1 MNENIYSQKIDEI
14 IKSHFVLPATHPK
27 SFIDYNEPHDEDI
40 GTENSLLK
48 ELLGR
53 SNFLN
58 DVFDHLRA
66 SPNHKE
72 KFASYYCFLSEAV
85 SFKNK
90 EQDKNITN
98 YNEENAQACIDK
110 LIESSKKETN
120 AHYLI
125 GPKGAGKTFFIN
137 YLVSFFKDRFIDN
150 KIIYVRTSLLKRDEE
165 EQIVDRV
172 ARQAL
177 IILSNHYYK
186 DGPLK
191 ISEFEGYLR
200 HNEPRLL
207 TDGEFDTDIKN
218 FMHELDGRRAPLQ
231 LFKHMHRHI
240 LEQGYKFLFI
250 IDGLDAVE
258 PTTEEEQRF
267 DDWFQ
272 EVMRFAQGEL
282 PFDGGWLFV
291 ARDDSYHKH
300 FSNQK
305 SLAATRSLGQ
315 FNGEKFEIKP
325 PCIFVALKK
334 RAEYHAHIF
343 QKEYDR
349 DKTLGIR
356 SIHAIV
362 AKMVARSFTIDKL
375 HTRQQVKVGF
385 IPKHKD
391 SSRPDDYEIYAKLS
405 DIFAGDIRKAFYTCH
420 IVLLASIS
428 MHITKKRIEIKYVN
442 SDDVVDAL
450 LSLVNLSSSAET
462 NSSQD
467 EPIYLS
473 QVYRLVHPF
482 VCGLNLYCV
491 PPFQYRIV
499 EGGLINR
506 LTNGYNIESGTMPNL
521 YQMDM
526 DFILRLSGNDSHKIV
541 MSKFAKIIVLVYFFK
556 YSLNLNGAN
565 RRIGKYLI
573 DTNLS
578 EIFDQAIIDVAMKEL
593 MYFNAIKKAKSSSKS
608 YVLSDGGEF
617 YVQYFLWNSDYL
629 ACIMNTISVP
639 GFLFDGDKNT
649 IFKYLSDDEISR
661 KLNSTI
667 LDSTTLSL
675 NCKRHFNRIL
685 IARYLEWSW
694 NDCLLKLE
702 DLNIEQKF
710 KDTFTHIKDGL
721 NWLKED
727 AITKASRL
735 YASHSELAQKLD
747 NNDFP
752 RSLGKGL
759 SEYKNMV
766 TQPRNPNREVF

>member
-40 GTENSLLK
+40 GAENSLLRD
-48 ELLGR
+48 LLGR

-72 KFASYYCFLSEAV
+72 RFASYYCFLSEAV

-110 LIESSKKETN
+110 LIVSSKKETE

-137 YLVSFFKDRFIDN
+137 YLVSFFKERFVAN

-177 IILSNHYYK
+177 IILSNYYYK
-186 DGPLK
+186 DGSLK
-191 ISEFEGYLR
+191 IKEFEGYLR
-200 HNEPRLL
+200 HNEPGML
-207 TDGEFDTDIKN
+207 TDGEFDTDIKK
-218 FMHELDGRRAPLQ
+218 FLHELDGRRAPLQ

-272 EVMRFAQGEL
+272 EVMRFAEGEL

-291 ARDDSYHKH
+291 ARDDSYNKH
-300 FSNQK
+300 FSK
-305 SLAATRSLGQ
+305 LESLTARRSLAQ
-315 FNGEKFEIKP
+315 FKGHKFEIKP
-325 PCIFVALKK
+325 PCIFVALQK
-334 RAEYHAHIF
+334 RAEYHAEIF
-343 QKEYDR
+343 NSKHGENIIC
-349 DKTLGIR
+349 GIR
-356 SIHAIV
+356 YIHSIV
-362 AKMVARSFTIDKL
+362 AQMATRAFTIDRL
-375 HTRQQVKVGF
+375 HTKQQVKVGF
-385 IPKHKD
+385 IPKHEEVF
-391 SSRPDDYEIYAKLS
+391 SPEDYEIYAKLS
-405 DIFAGDIRKAFYTCH
+405 DIFAGDTRKAFYTCH

-428 MHITKKRIEIKYVN
+428 IYVITRGINIKYINSIDVN
-442 SDDVVDAL
+442 DAL
-450 LSLVNLSSSAET
+450 LSLEKLFNSEET
-462 NSSQD
+462 SISQ
-467 EPIYLS
+467 EEWSYLG

-482 VCGLNLYCV
+482 VCGLNLHCV
-491 PPFQYRIV
+491 PPFQYQIV
-499 EGGLINR
+499 EGN
-506 LTNGYNIESGTMPNL
+506 LTNVITIGYNIESGTMPNL

-526 DFILRLSGNDSHKIV
+526 DFILRLSDNDSHKIV
-541 MSKFAKIIVLVYFFK
+541 MAKFAKIIILVYFFR
-556 YSLNLNGAN
+556 YSLNSNGVN
-565 RRIGKYLI
+565 RRIRKYLI
-573 DTNLS
+573 DNYLS
-578 EIFDQAIIDVAMKEL
+578 TIFDQPIIDVAIKEL
-593 MYFNAIKKAKSSSKS
+593 MYFNAIKKAESSSNE
-608 YVLSDGGEF
+608 YTLSDGGEF
-617 YVQYFLWNSDYL
+617 YVQSFLWNSDYL

-639 GFLFDGDKNT
+639 SFLFDSDINT
-649 IFKYLSDDEISR
+649 TFKYLSDDEISR

-667 LDSTTLSL
+667 LDSSTLSL

-735 YASHSELAQKLD
+735 YTSHSELAQKLD

-759 SEYKNMV
+759 SDYKNMV